1 MNLHIIDLII
11 IFIYLI
17 ATVAIGFW
25 ISKRASKNLDSYFL
39 GGKTLPWYI
48 LGVSNASGMFD
59 ITGTMWLVYLCFV
72 YGLKSAWIPWLWP
85 VFNQVFLMVYM
96 AAWMRRSNVMTG
108 AEWMNTRFGNGRG
121 AKLAHISV
129 VIFALVSVVG
139 FLTYA
144 FEGIG
149 KFSAQFLPW
158 DLSPDTYALIFM
170 AITALYVIKGGM
182 YSVVFTELLQFVI
195 MTIGSIMVGIIAMI
209 KVSPGTLKNLVPEG
223 WGDIFFGWKLD
234 LDWTG
239 ILDSVNK
246 TIEKDGYGLF
256 TIFMMMV
263 LFKGVL
269 VSMAG
274 PAPNY
279 DMQRILATKNPKEA
293 SKMSGMV
300 SLVLF
305 LPRYMMVA
313 GLTVLAVVFFSPEL
327 KGMGNNIDFE
337 LILPYAIKNFIPVG
351 LVGVLIA
358 GLLSAF
364 MSTFAATVNAAPAY
378 IVNDIYKKY
387 INPNASDKKYIR
399 LSYLSSLVVI
409 LLGILFG
416 YIAESINAVTLWIVS
431 ALWGGYAASNVL
443 KWYWWRLN
451 GYGYFWGMM
460 TGIAAA
466 LVIPKALPS
475 LSALEG
481 FPLILSVSV
490 AGCLIGSLIT
500 EPDEEEVLKAFYKQ
514 VRPWGFWGPIRE
526 KVMKEDPNFMPN
538 PHFKR
543 DMFNV
548 VVGMIWQ
555 LTLVALPMYIV
566 IKEKMSI
573 FNAVIVLLITS
584 FILKKNWWDKLEN

>member
-1 MNLHIIDLII
+1 MNLHVIDLVIVC
-11 IFIYLI
+11 IYLVLVI
-17 ATVAIGFW
+17 VIGFW

-96 AAWMRRSNVMTG
+96 AAWMRRSNVLTG
-108 AEWMNTRFGNGRG
+108 AEWMTTRFGNGKG

-170 AITALYVIKGGM
+170 GITALYVIKGGM
-182 YSVVFTELLQFVI
+182 YSVVFTEVLQFII
-195 MTIGSIMVGIIAMI
+195 MTIGSIVVGIIAMI
-209 KVSPGTLKNLVPEG
+209 KVAPETLKKVIPDG
-223 WGDIFFGWKLD
+223 WTDIFFGWKLD
-234 LDWTG
+234 LDWSG
-239 ILDSVNK
+239 VLDAVNN
-246 TIEKDGYGLF
+246 TIEKDGYSLF
-256 TIFMMMV
+256 AIFMMMV
-263 LFKGVL
+263 LFKGIL
-269 VSMAG
+269 VSIAG

-279 DMQRILATKNPKEA
+279 DMQRILATRSPKEA

-305 LPRYMMVA
+305 FPRYMMVA
-313 GLTVLAVVFFSPEL
+313 GLTVLSLAYFSPQL
-327 KGMGNNIDFE
+327 QAMGPNIDFE
-337 LILPYAIKNFIPVG
+337 LILPYALKNFVPVG
-351 LVGVLIA
+351 LMGVLIA
-358 GLLSAF
+358 GLISAF

-387 INPNASDKKYIR
+387 INPNASDKKYIT
-399 LSYLSSLVVI
+399 LSYISSLAVI
-409 LLGILFG
+409 ALGIGFG
-416 YIAESINAVTLWIVS
+416 YIAESINAVTLWLVS

-460 TGIAAA
+460 SGIAAA
-466 LVIPKALPS
+466 LIIPKALPS
-475 LSALEG
+475 FSALEG
-481 FPLILSVSV
+481 FPIILAVSL
-490 AGCLIGSLIT
+490 AGCLLGSLLT
-500 EPDEEEVLKAFYKQ
+500 EPDEEEVLKSFYKQ
-514 VRPWGFWGPIRE
+514 VRPWGFWGPVHK
-526 KVMKEDPNFMPN
+526 KVMAEDPDFVPN
-538 PHFKR
+538 KNFKR
-543 DMFNV
+543 DCINII
-548 VVGMIWQ
+548 VGMIWQ

-573 FNAVIVLLITS
+573 INAIVILAVTS
-584 FILKKNWWDKLEN
+584 FILKKNWWNKLED